1 MANFSTDTDLQ
12 FYQPDILEF
21 GITSFTSPND
31 YHAQAR
37 EDIERDLRD
46 KWWGIYQNNITRDI
60 AHLGSIE
67 MDGTLLTDAQ
77 WKRCSVFRVIGFYAT
92 PQLTKFNSDDNKDR
106 FQVMLDYYQ
115 QAYHAEFG
123 AVLRDGVE
131 YDDNNDGTVTTAE
144 KEPYER
150 LRLIR
155 WRLKPRLMIVD

>member
-1 MANFSTDTDLQ
+1 MADFSTDTDLQ

-21 GITSFTSPND
+21 GVASFSSPNN

-37 EDIERDLRD
+37 EDIERDLRN
-46 KWWGIYQNNITRDI
+46 KWWGIYVNNTQRDI
-60 AHLGSIE
+60 TTLTTIE
-67 MDGTLLTDAQ
+67 MDGSKLTDAQ

-115 QAYHAEFG
+115 KAYYAEFSE
-123 AVLRDGVE
+123 VLRDGVE
-131 YDDNNDGTVTTAE
+131 YDDNNDDIISNAE

-155 WRLKPRLMIVD
+155 

>member
-1 MANFSTDTDLQ
+1 MANFSTDADLQ

-144 KEPYER
+144 KEP
-150 LRLIR
+150 
-155 WRLKPRLMIVD
+155 